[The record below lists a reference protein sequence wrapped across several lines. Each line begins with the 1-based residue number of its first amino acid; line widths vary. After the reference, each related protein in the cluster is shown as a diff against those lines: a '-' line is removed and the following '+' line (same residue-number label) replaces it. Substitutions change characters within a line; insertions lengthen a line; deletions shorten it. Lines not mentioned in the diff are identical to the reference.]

1 MDSRMTRS
9 RILPDARALLRGGC
23 LFLFA
28 LLLAACDRAQGAKPG
43 AEKPP
48 EAALRAVEGKPF
60 PKIVLQYASGS
71 SLSTQSFHG
80 KLVVLNVWATWCP
93 PCRREMPDLQQLS
106 RTLDPARFAVIG
118 VSTDQDALLAEE
130 FLQQRGI
137 SFPNFFDQG
146 GHIAKQLGM
155 QVYPETFVIAPD
167 GVLLHRV
174 AGLREWS
181 APQMVAWLEDAYRNH
196 AKQESHEQ

>member
-1 MDSRMTRS
+1 MDSRMTRL
-9 RILPDARALLRGGC
+9 RLLPDTRALLRGGC
-23 LFLFA
+23 AVVFA
-28 LLLAACDRAQGAKPG
+28 LLLAACDRAQGAKVQQAQP
-43 AEKPP
+43 A
-48 EAALRAVEGKPF
+48 EAAMRAVEGQPF

-181 APQMVAWLEDAYRNH
+181 SPQMVAWLEEAHRNH
-196 AKQESHEQ
+196 GKRESREQ